1 MKRCFIFPVKM
12 QVVSNIQ
19 EEADTCTIIILHCL
33 NIRISLPD
41 ASTTIV
47 TSKVTRHRCISTT
60 CMILQGYTLDSF
72 VQHWCGQQKVP
83 FEYNNI
89 GQDMVVEGGG
99 ESRQSYT
106 VSQAPTLPV
115 YLCHRNVAPIKLKE
129 TSPQV
134 HLNSKQGRERKNCS
148 HALISDMETITCA
161 IYINVSWLQYEF
173 LKKYQSRTN
182 TLNISNDMDISLL
195 PPCRY
200 ALKITHK

>member
-1 MKRCFIFPVKM
+1 M

-19 EEADTCTIIILHCL
+19 EEADTCTIVILHCL

-89 GQDMVVEGGG
+89 GQDMVGVGG
-99 ESRQSYT
+99 SRQSYT

-115 YLCHRNVAPIKLKE
+115 CLCHSKVAPIKLKE
-129 TSPQV
+129 TSP
-134 HLNSKQGRERKNCS
+134 KF
-148 HALISDMETITCA
+148 I
-161 IYINVSWLQYEF
+161 
-173 LKKYQSRTN
+173 
-182 TLNISNDMDISLL
+182 
-195 PPCRY
+195 
-200 ALKITHK
+200 